1 MEIREYKRFLS
12 TLGEQDLKDYLYKLD
27 LSALTDEERLEIEH
41 YLVDLKNKKVMTY
54 LAIFGFLTVLLANKP
69 EYAELAADLGITE
82 PEIKEKGEKPFD
94 LIYVAQWDACDEC
107 APEDGKIYGKTTDKI
122 PPLHEHCMCK
132 FVKVYRVEK
141 ATVKAMDILV
151 GKMDSGA
158 VRAFESD
165 GKRKLEV
172 LAAPFGSEFRKDR
185 LGQWLSARTDFMVS
199 LGDRRPVLYL
209 HGYSPRKRAVAKPSA
224 LGVATVTRIDDLGL
238 WMETELDDSES
249 STLIWEAALV
259 DRARAST
266 GSVSYLVRPPNRKD
280 GSPTP
285 GEVTVWPIAEL
296 TLFDAG
302 GGRVPV
308 SDDAVVLPLR
318 SLFDQCKI
326 ELPQSFEAGEDKSVS
341 GRTIIS
347 KEFIT
352 PEDEGDTD
360 MKPEEILAL
369 MNDALDKRD
378 EAKVQAVKD
387 TAALEVSVRAK
398 IEAEMKASPKYRA
411 TFNVQKET
419 KDGLFLTAEQEK
431 RGRTLEDIKET
442 HEYIWNLRHAIGG
455 MRAIPLEETEA
466 AEGLPF
472 VPQDAL
478 DEIWLKR
485 DAFSIARLAGIRVL
499 QTDRLIF
506 NVPREATPMT
516 AMATIAEEGTYA
528 ANEVAF
534 NLNPVTVV
542 KRGSLLS
549 ATEELLE
556 DQSLFQAWLLPAV
569 GRAWGLGENID
580 LHAAL
585 ITKAGVAI
593 GTKDV
598 PTDSEIMGAYFAL
611 PQVYRKGA
619 CWFSADATMLYMRS
633 LLIATPR
640 AYGDF
645 PAFGGG
651 EYETFMGKKFFTDAN
666 WKTLAVAVATDEFL
680 GFANLS
686 EALSLVERR
695 GVKILVDPYTD
706 SKTGVTNYI
715 PSVRYVIS
723 AQNDDAISNL
733 TDLAD

>member
-1 MEIREYKRFLS
+1 MEILEYRRFLASLSTDDFIDYLYNLDLS
-12 TLGEQDLKDYLYKLD
+12 TL
-27 LSALTDEERLEIEH
+27 SDEERLELEFRLSEIRTRKVLV
-41 YLVDLKNKKVMTY
+41 YLS
-54 LAIFGFLTVLLANKP
+54 IFGFLLMVASETSDRSGAVK
-69 EYAELAADLGITE
+69 ELMSALNITR
-82 PEIKEKGEKPFD
+82 PDIREKGEKPFD
-94 LIYVAQWDACDEC
+94 LVWVTQPGACDEC
-107 APEDGKIYGKTTDKI
+107 LMHEGKIYGKTTDDI
-122 PPLHEHCMCK
+122 PKLHDHCLCE
-132 FVKVYRVEK
+132 FVKVYREE
-141 ATVKAMDILV
+141 ATTMKSIGLRWTP
-151 GKMDSGA
+151 GGA
-158 VRAFESD
+158 VRAMKK
-165 GKRKLEV
+165 GNKMALEV
-172 LAAPFGSEFRKDR
+172 LAAPFGSPERRDR
-185 LGQWLSARTDFMVS
+185 LDQYLTANTDFMIEV
-199 LGDRRPVLYL
+199 GDRRPTMYL
-209 HGYSPRKRAVAKPSA
+209 HGYSPRRRAMDKPPV
-224 LGVATVTRIDDLGL
+224 LGVAEVSKVDEMGV
-238 WMETELDDSES
+238 WMYTELDDSPLS
-249 STLIWEAALV
+249 KRTWEAAK
-259 DRARAST
+259 RGEARAST
-266 GSVSYLVRPPNRKD
+266 GSIAHLVRPRGD
-280 GSPTP
+280 EP
-285 GEVTVWPIAEL
+285 GEVTCWPIAEL
-296 TLFDAG
+296 SVWDG
-302 GGRVPV
+302 NEDRVPV
-308 SDDAVVLPLR
+308 SDDAIVIPLR
-318 SLFDQCKI
+318 ALFDDLQLDFD
-326 ELPQSFEAGEDKSVS
+326 ERFEAGEAMDL
-341 GRTIIS
+341 IS
-347 KEFIT
+347 SRSKMMDLNDLEVEMT
-352 PEDEGDTD
+352 PEELQAAIDAGVATAL
-360 MKPEEILAL
+360 LAVEKKKES
-369 MNDALDKRD
+369 AI
-378 EAKVQAVKD
+378 EAEKAM
-387 TAALEVSVRAK
+387 RAK
-398 IEAEMKASPKYRA
+398 IEKELKADPKYRA
-411 TFNVQKET
+411 TFNTQKEI
-419 KDGLFLTAEQEK
+419 KDGLFVTPEQEA
-431 RGRTLEDIKET
+431 RGRTIEDLKET

-516 AMATIAEEGTYA
+516 AMAVIAEAAAYV

-556 DQSLFQAWLLPAV
+556 DQSLFQAWILPAV

-593 GTKDV
+593 ALKDA
-598 PTDSEIMGAYFAL
+598 PTDAEIMGAYFAL

-619 CWFSADATMLYMRS
+619 CWFSADATMLYMRA

-680 GFANLS
+680 GFANLN

-695 GVKILVDPYTD
+695 GVKILVDPFTD
-706 SKTGVTNYI
+706 AGTGVTNYY
-715 PSVRYVIS
+715 PSVRYAIT
-723 AQNDDAISNL
+723 AQNPDAISNL